1 MCARPSET
9 PKVGAECPNWA
20 RSDLCGGRPV
30 MDVPTAK
37 ISAESPAAYG
47 ENALFDPRAIGE
59 RARPMQGRG
68 FPSFVACLSKTIQT
82 V

>member
-1 MCARPSET
+1 
-9 PKVGAECPNWA
+9 
-20 RSDLCGGRPV
+20 

>member
-37 ISAESPAAYG
+37 IARKHLQNMAESQV
-47 ENALFDPRAIGE
+47 LTF
-59 RARPMQGRG
+59 
-68 FPSFVACLSKTIQT
+68 CLESEGLI
-82 V
+82 

>member
-1 MCARPSET
+1 VCARPSET

-37 ISAESPAAYG
+37 IVRKRQRYKVKMRFSTVVVVRKRNGWKIGRS
-47 ENALFDPRAIGE
+47 RAGPS
-59 RARPMQGRG
+59 RASQGHCCI
-68 FPSFVACLSKTIQT
+68 S
-82 V
+82 